1 MELRQ
6 SPQNQPELLLETP
19 TDVEAAYCAVHGLE
33 SWYKVNQIY
42 TASTLFSRNPGK
54 NRKLKRKVNK
64 LHSKV
69 IQNADESILPIV
81 ISDRKEIG
89 NIGQGA
95 RRLIWPKPF
104 PLINARRGHLP
115 KGYSFEPTYRQ
126 IRGKE
131 PIGDTKFIR
140 GAIEKLY
147 YTIAEDS
154 SFGFPSR
161 EVIKREQEK
170 RQKRR
175 GASTT
180 MELAPAG
187 NDIIGRVW
195 PPRDEPTPDNSLP
208 AYLIVPPLISGE

>member
-19 TDVEAAYCAVHGLE
+19 ADIEAAYCAVHGLE

-42 TASTLFSRNPGK
+42 TTGTLFSRNPGK
-54 NRKLKRKVNK
+54 NRKLKKKVNK

-69 IQNADESILPIV
+69 IQSADETVLPIV
-81 ISDRKEIG
+81 ISDRNEIG
-89 NIGQGA
+89 DIGLGA
-95 RRLIWPKPF
+95 RRLIWPRPF
-104 PLINARRGHLP
+104 PLQYASRARLP
-115 KGYSFEPTYRQ
+115 NGYALEPTYSQ
-126 IRGKE
+126 IRGRE
-131 PIGDTKFIR
+131 PINGVKFMR

-147 YTIAEDS
+147 YTIADDR

-161 EVIKREQEK
+161 EAIEQEKEK

-175 GASTT
+175 GTSTP

-195 PPRDEPTPDNSLP
+195 PPLDESTPDNSLP
-208 AYLIVPPLISGE
+208 AYLIVPPLVSGE